1 MLHHRSLPL
10 ELWGEAINTAVY
22 ILNRI
27 SSRTLHGATP
37 FTKWYGEP
45 PDVSYFR
52 EFGSICYGHVPK
64 QVRQKLDRK
73 ARECLFVG
81 YCTTTKAYRLWCLS
95 KRKII
100 ITRDVIFD
108 EATPTQQQLP
118 VTSQVPPDYSLLF
131 PFDTPVST
139 SVSSSVNTILSMSSP
154 STSVGASQPGIHE
167 AVGASS
173 TPLHEAVGA
182 SSSHLQE
189 AVGASFPYSHA
200 TVGSPHARLSTSR
213 DVSNTTLSSPL
224 SESFQVLPVSS
235 SGSSDTS
242 PLPDSFN
249 SVVSSTHNSSCDQS
263 ISPHASSISPDNLNP
278 ILKTRSL
285 DDIYQSTP
293 PVQSISCVAA
303 SKVKPISRV
312 SGPLYIRA
320 HPLFG
325 PFEVEPIWT
334 SSAP

>member
-10 ELWGEAINTAVY
+10 ELWGEAINTTIY
-22 ILNRI
+22 ILNRV

-45 PDVSYFR
+45 QDVSYFR

-81 YCTTTKAYRLWCLS
+81 YCTTAKAYRLWCLS

-100 ITRDVIFD
+100 ITRDIIFD
-108 EATPTQQQLP
+108 EATPTQQHLQP
-118 VTSQVPPDYSLLF
+118 TTPQVPPDYSLLF
-131 PFDTPVST
+131 PFDTSVST
-139 SVSSSVNTILSMSSP
+139 NVSLSVNTTPSTSSP
-154 STSVGASQPGIHE
+154 STSLGTSPPGIHA

-173 TPLHEAVGA
+173 PHLHEAVGA
-182 SSSHLQE
+182 THS
-189 AVGASFPYSHA
+189 
-200 TVGSPHARLSTSR
+200 RLSTSGFESHQHLSTLR
-213 DVSNTTLSSPL
+213 DVSNPTLSPQL
-224 SESFQVLPVSS
+224 SESFQTLHIPS

-249 SVVSSTHNSSCDQS
+249 SAVSSTHNSSCEQS
-263 ISPHASSISPDNLNP
+263 ISPHVSSISPDHLNP

-285 DDIYQSTP
+285 ADIYQSAP

-312 SGPLYIRA
+312 LVLP
-320 HPLFG
+320 P
-325 PFEVEPIWT
+325 EPQTFAQVQSQSRMGT
-334 SSAP
+334 SNDGRD